1 MFFSTRTKLKNVE
14 NQKRLFRFSFSAFLR
29 WSCDWN
35 CSKSESRAFSI
46 EFIQFSAW
54 NLFYVSLMQDLAAA
68 KMQLN
73 NFNNCSFLFK
83 KMANFVSYYTH
94 FLSNFTIQWHIQ
106 MKKSS
111 KTVDVL
117 LGTNCC
123 HQDANS
129 QPKVQ
134 SRKRYHSAIQA
145 THLQPF
151 SYLPL
156 ESPELS
162 QKHSTLLFATE

>member
-1 MFFSTRTKLKNVE
+1 MFFSTRTKLKNLE
-14 NQKRLFRFSFSAFLR
+14 NQNDYSVLVLLL
-29 WSCDWN
+29 SCDDRVIETAQKVICAHSQSNSFNSQLEICFMSVW
-35 CSKSESRAFSI
+35 CSRLLPRCSWTISTIAAFY
-46 EFIQFSAW
+46 
-54 NLFYVSLMQDLAAA
+54 L
-68 KMQLN
+68 
-73 NFNNCSFLFK
+73 K